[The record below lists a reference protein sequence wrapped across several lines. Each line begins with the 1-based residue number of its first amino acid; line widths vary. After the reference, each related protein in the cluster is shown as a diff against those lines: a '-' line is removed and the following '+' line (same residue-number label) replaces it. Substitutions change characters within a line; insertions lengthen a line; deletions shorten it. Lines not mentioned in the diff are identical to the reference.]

1 MLINCQVLWFLT
13 SQVSFHLM
21 APNGTQRRDTF
32 YKGLASYGL
41 GWPQLEEVC
50 ENIKDQ
56 RSPPRV
62 KDLLSGTQ
70 ALLPSQVS
78 LF

>member
-1 MLINCQVLWFLT
+1 MQDACFLDCSLLLHLVLKTSSLT
-13 SQVSFHLM
+13 SHI
-21 APNGTQRRDTF
+21 TF
-32 YKGLASYGL
+32 QILYGL

-56 RSPPRV
+56 PSPPRV

-70 ALLPSQVS
+70 ALLLSQMS